1 MSIEQRRK
9 RRVTG
14 VVAVVLV
21 FALLTSVLVKIQI
34 IDGKKYKAAG
44 AALSVSQMTVKAA
57 RGEILDTNGEAL
69 VTNRQGYSVVFKYA
83 EFPSY
88 KKQSERRKNEL

>member
-34 IDGKKYKAAG
+34 ID
-44 AALSVSQMTVKAA
+44 
-57 RGEILDTNGEAL
+57 
-69 VTNRQGYSVVFKYA
+69 
-83 EFPSY
+83 
-88 KKQSERRKNEL
+88 